1 MQKNYFMIDLQKFTD
16 SESGAITVDWIVLT
30 AGVIGL
36 GAAAAASVG
45 RGTMDTSQ
53 TIVDYLDQD
62 IVDLENGG
70 LNRITNGSFEDIAG
84 MAARKW
90 GFFNADGSLS
100 GWLNEGD
107 VRLEVTP
114 SGRFGVTSSDGDMML
129 DMDASPGNV
138 RIGQILDSAID
149 GVTYTV
155 SFEAADPTSDNGVEV
170 YFGGELIASVFPG
183 GKSMTSYSYEIIGG
197 AGDGKNVL
205 TIGGIGPEDF
215 HGVYLDNIE
224 VVN

>member
-1 MQKNYFMIDLQKFTD
+1 MLNYCFYFNFKKFTV
-16 SESGAITVDWIVLT
+16 SELGAITIDWVVLT
-30 AGVIGL
+30 ASVVGL
-36 GAAAAASVG
+36 GAAAAASIG
-45 RGTMDTSQ
+45 NGAMDTSD
-53 TIVDYLDQD
+53 TIVASLDQD
-62 IVDLENGG
+62 FARMHEYGI
-70 LNRITNGSFEDIAG
+70 NRITNGSFEDIAG

-107 VRLEVTP
+107 DRLEVTP
-114 SGRFGVTSSDGDMML
+114 SGRLGVTSTDGDMML

-138 RIGQILDSAID
+138 RIGQILDSAIN

-155 SFEAADPTSDNGVEV
+155 SFDAADPTHDNGVEV

-183 GKSMTSYSYEIIGG
+183 SKSMSSYSYEIVGG
-197 AGDGKNVL
+197 AGDGQNVL
-205 TIGGIGPEDF
+205 TIGGIGPEDY